1 MDRVTKR
8 ANFGRTEVRGGRG
21 KGRKRERE
29 GDGNAHKGRKRW
41 NVLIGH
47 AEIFVCVW
55 GGGSFPFWSKMLFL
69 SQNSRE
75 HTKILRVDLPF

>member
-55 GGGSFPFWSKMLFL
+55 GGVHFL
-69 SQNSRE
+69 SGARCSFYHR
-75 HTKILRVDLPF
+75 ILGNTQRS